1 MIVHQTPICAGVTT
15 FNRTEINRFIG
26 YTEKKEAQLS
36 QYYTTCVDCGFIIP
50 DINKMIELADSYF

>member
-26 YTEKKEAQLS
+26 YTEKKDAQLS
-36 QYYTTCVDCGFIIP
+36 QYYTTCVDCGFMIP
-50 DINKMIELADSYF
+50 DIDKMIDL